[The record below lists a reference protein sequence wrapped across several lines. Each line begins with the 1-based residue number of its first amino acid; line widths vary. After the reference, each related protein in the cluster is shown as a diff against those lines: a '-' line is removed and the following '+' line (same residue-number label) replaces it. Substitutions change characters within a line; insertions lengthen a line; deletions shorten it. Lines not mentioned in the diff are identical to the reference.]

1 MDIFN
6 LQARIG
12 LDTSEYDEGLERSE
26 GKISKLGGLIKGGL
40 ATAAKVGVAAIGAA
54 SAAVGA
60 LVKSSVESYAEY
72 EQLVGGVETLFK
84 DSADAVMGYAS
95 TAYKTAGMSAN
106 EYMETVTSFSASL
119 LQSLGGDTAKAA
131 EVADMAI
138 TDMSDNANKMGTD
151 MEMIQ
156 NAYNGFAKA
165 NFTMLDNLKLGY
177 GGTKEEMQRLLDDA
191 TKLSGVEYDIN
202 SFNDIAQAI
211 HVIQTELDIT
221 GTTAKEASSTISGSL
236 ASAKSAWEN
245 LVVGISDDSAN
256 FDVLIDNF
264 VESVSTA
271 AGNIIP
277 RVEVALKGVA
287 KLVNKLLPQVIK
299 EIPNILS
306 TVVPELLT
314 AAGSMI
320 TAIVQGFTDNFD
332 QIVESVTQ
340 IAEFVVNTLVDN
352 LPKFLEL
359 AMQIIMTLADGLISS
374 LPTLVPVA
382 VETILQLCEMLTAPN
397 NLAALLEAALMIIQ
411 ALAEG
416 IMNSLPVLLE
426 KGNVIITQLANAIIK
441 VIPKL
446 LQVAVQIIA
455 MIAGGIIANLGKIL
469 DVGANIVFKLIEG
482 ICSIYVN
489 LKAAVLQGVDTIRN
503 GFSEGIAAAASWG
516 RDLIDNFIGG
526 IKAKWGALKD
536 TVSSMAQ
543 TVKDFIGF
551 SEPKEGPLS
560 NFHTYAPDMMELFA
574 QGIKDN
580 EKLITGQFETSLSN
594 MLVPVKT
601 SGKGSQVASGTANYY
616 ITVEAGTIGNDYDA
630 YRAAEKISQSLQSLK
645 IRQTRAVGGVTW

>member
-151 MEMIQ
+151 IEMIQ
-156 NAYNGFAKA
+156 NAYNGFAKG

-177 GGTKEEMQRLLDDA
+177 GGTKEEMERLLDKA
-191 TKLSGVEYDIN
+191 TELSGIEYDIN

-211 HVIQTELDIT
+211 HVVQTELDIT

-256 FDVLIDNF
+256 FDSLIDNF
-264 VESVSTA
+264 VDSVSTA

-374 LPTLVPVA
+374 LPTLIPVA
-382 VETILQLCEMLTAPN
+382 VETILQLCEMITEPN

-594 MLVPVKT
+594 MLVPVKA

-645 IRQTRAVGGVTW
+645 IRQTKAVGGVTW